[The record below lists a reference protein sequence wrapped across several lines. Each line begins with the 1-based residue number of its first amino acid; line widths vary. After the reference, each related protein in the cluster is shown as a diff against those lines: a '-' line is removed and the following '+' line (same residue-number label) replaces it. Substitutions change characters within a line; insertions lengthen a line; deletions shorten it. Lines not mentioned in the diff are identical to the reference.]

1 PEVLNVDENLRT
13 VAGLF
18 TKEQDIDVELLNPY
32 PQLHVYMD
40 KSYFIRIFNNLI
52 KNAEQAIPH
61 DRHGRIILRV
71 EKEQRE
77 VIIMVEDN
85 GTGIPEALQ
94 ARMFVPHFTTK
105 SSGSGLGLSM
115 CKKMVEFS
123 DGRMW
128 FKTKTGIGTVFF
140 VALPEQI
147 GRASRRERV

>member
-1 PEVLNVDENLRT
+1 
-13 VAGLF
+13 
-18 TKEQDIDVELLNPY
+18 
-32 PQLHVYMD
+32 MD
-40 KSYFIRIFNNLI
+40 KNYFIRIFNNLI
-52 KNAEQAIPH
+52 KNAEQAIP
-61 DRHGRIILRV
+61 DERHGKIILRV
-71 EKEQRE
+71 QRE
-77 VIIMVEDN
+77 AGEVILSVEDN

-94 ARMFVPHFTTK
+94 SKMFVPHFTTK